1 MPPVCA
7 ATAGVINGQSVR
19 RLIMIRYQSPGRPAA
34 VELRQVRYFLAV
46 AESRHF
52 GRAAEQLHVVQP
64 AVSQQVS
71 RLERELGVRLL
82 NRNTRTVSLTA
93 EGTAFLR
100 HAPEILAAV
109 ERAAA
114 AAREARS
121 GGRILRVGTG
131 SGLGDL
137 LGAALADLSAAHPGL
152 SIELTR
158 LKEPER
164 LSQLA
169 AGRLGAAV
177 VRALSDALPDGLS
190 LHQIVTEPLVAALPA
205 ALTTPGRRT
214 VRLAE
219 LARVPARLPSREA
232 NRVLAAAIDLA
243 AQRAG
248 VSLRRLPA
256 GTDDDM
262 LALIGANSPS
272 WTVFYPA
279 KARTL
284 ARTARPGV
292 AFRRIAAPPVTITT
306 SLAIRDDSPDA
317 RALMQ
322 AFRRCAQTR

>member
-1 MPPVCA
+1 M
-7 ATAGVINGQSVR
+7 
-19 RLIMIRYQSPGRPAA
+19 
-34 VELRQVRYFLAV
+34 ELRQVRYFLAV

-82 NRNTRTVSLTA
+82 NRDTRNVSLTA

-114 AAREARS
+114 AARGARQPD
-121 GGRILRVGTG
+121 RVLRVGTG

-137 LGAALADLSAAHPGL
+137 LGAVLAELSRTHPHL
-152 SIELTR
+152 SIELVR

-164 LSQLA
+164 LRELA
-169 AGRLGAAV
+169 VGRLGAAV
-177 VRALSDALPDGLS
+177 IRRSFADLPSGLS
-190 LHQIVTEPLVAALPA
+190 LHQIVTEPLIAALPVT
-205 ALTTPGRRT
+205 LTAPARRT
-214 VRLAE
+214 VRLSE
-219 LARVPARLPSREA
+219 LAAVPARLPSRDE
-232 NRVLAAAIDLA
+232 NPVLAAAID
-243 AQRAG
+243 RAG
-248 VSLRRLPA
+248 QQAGVTVRRLPH

-262 LALIGANSPS
+262 LALIGANPPS

-284 ARTARPGV
+284 ARTAPRGV
-292 AFRRIAAPPVTITT
+292 AFRRITAPQIAVTT
-306 SLAIRDDSPDA
+306 SLAIRDDFPGA
-317 RALMQ
+317 RAFLH
-322 AFRRCAQTR
+322 AFRGCAQAA

>member
-1 MPPVCA
+1 M
-7 ATAGVINGQSVR
+7 
-19 RLIMIRYQSPGRPAA
+19 
-34 VELRQVRYFLAV
+34 ELRQVRYFLAV
-46 AESRHF
+46 AETRHF
-52 GRAAEQLHVVQP
+52 GRAAERLQVVQP

-82 NRNTRTVSLTA
+82 NRDTRNVSLTA

-114 AAREARS
+114 AAREARQAD
-121 GGRILRVGTG
+121 RVLRVGTG

-137 LGAALADLSAAHPGL
+137 LGAVLAELSATHPDL

-158 LKEPER
+158 LKEPGR
-164 LSQLA
+164 LSELA

-177 VRALSDALPDGLS
+177 IRRSFADLPSGLS

-205 ALTTPGRRT
+205 TLTKPTRRT
-214 VRLAE
+214 VRLPE
-219 LARVPARLPSREA
+219 LASVSARLPSREE
-232 NRVLAAAIDLA
+232 NPVLADAIDLA
-243 AQRAG
+243 GARAG
-248 VSLRRLPA
+248 VAVRRLPH
-256 GTDDDM
+256 GSDDDM
-262 LALIGANSPS
+262 LALIGANPPS

-284 ARTARPGV
+284 ARTAPRGV
-292 AFRRIAAPPVTITT
+292 AFRRITAPQITITT

-317 RALMQ
+317 RAFLQ
-322 AFRRCAQTR
+322 AFRRCAQAA

>member
-1 MPPVCA
+1 
-7 ATAGVINGQSVR
+7 
-19 RLIMIRYQSPGRPAA
+19 

-52 GRAAEQLHVVQP
+52 GRAAERLHVVQP
-64 AVSQQVS
+64 AVSQQIS

-82 NRNTRTVSLTA
+82 NRDTRNVSLTA
-93 EGTAFLR
+93 EGTAFLE
-100 HAPEILAAV
+100 HALEIVAAV

-114 AAREARS
+114 AAREARHAD
-121 GGRILRVGTG
+121 RTLRVGTG

-137 LGAALADLSAAHPGL
+137 LGVVLAELSGTHPDL

-164 LSQLA
+164 LRWLA

-177 VRALSDALPDGLS
+177 VRGPVAGLPGGLS
-190 LHQIVTEPLVAALPA
+190 LHQLVREPLVAALPA
-205 ALTTPGRRT
+205 ALTTPARRT

-219 LARVPARLPSREA
+219 LAAIPARLPSREE
-232 NRVLAAAIDLA
+232 NPVLAAAIDLA
-243 AQRAG
+243 GQRAG
-248 VSLRRLPA
+248 VSVRRRPH

-262 LALIGANSPS
+262 LALIGAHPPS
-272 WTVFYPA
+272 WTVYYPA

-284 ARTARPGV
+284 ARTAPRGV
-292 AFRRIAAPPVTITT
+292 AFRRIAAPQVIVTT

-317 RALMQ
+317 RAFLQ
-322 AFRRCAQTR
+322 AFRRCAREYDQAGV

>member
-1 MPPVCA
+1 
-7 ATAGVINGQSVR
+7 
-19 RLIMIRYQSPGRPAA
+19 

-64 AVSQQVS
+64 AVSQQIS

-82 NRNTRTVSLTA
+82 NRDTRNVSLTA

-100 HAPEILAAV
+100 YAPEILAAV

-114 AAREARS
+114 AARETRQAERL
-121 GGRILRVGTG
+121 LRVGTG

-137 LGAALADLSAAHPGL
+137 LGAVLADLSATHPGL

-158 LKEPER
+158 LKESER
-164 LSQLA
+164 LSELA
-169 AGRLGAAV
+169 VGRLGAAV
-177 VRALSDALPDGLS
+177 VRGPVDALPGGLS

-205 ALTTPGRRT
+205 ALTTPARRT

-219 LARVPARLPSREA
+219 LAPVPARLPSREA

-243 AQRAG
+243 GQRAG
-248 VSLRRLPA
+248 VSVRRLPH

-262 LALIGANSPS
+262 LALIGANPPS

-279 KARTL
+279 KARIL
-284 ARTARPGV
+284 GRTAPRGV
-292 AFRRIAAPPVTITT
+292 AFRRITAPQITITT

-317 RALMQ
+317 RAFLQ
-322 AFRRCAQTR
+322 AFRRCASAA